1 MKQYIFYIEY
11 KDATRKIFYKACKK
25 PRLTKLHKYLI
36 YELNTNDEVQ
46 EIGYC
51 QANKYTN

>member
-1 MKQYIFYIEY
+1 MELYIFYIEY
-11 KDATRKIFYKACKK
+11 KDTTRKIFNKVCKK

-36 YELNTNDEVQ
+36 YELNSNDEVQ

>member
-1 MKQYIFYIEY
+1 MELYIFYIEY
-11 KDATRKIFYKACKK
+11 KDTTRKIFNKVCKK

-36 YELNTNDEVQ
+36 YELNSNDKVQ

>member
-11 KDATRKIFYKACKK
+11 KDTTRKIFYKVCKK

-46 EIGYC
+46 EIGYS
-51 QANKYTN
+51 QENKYTN